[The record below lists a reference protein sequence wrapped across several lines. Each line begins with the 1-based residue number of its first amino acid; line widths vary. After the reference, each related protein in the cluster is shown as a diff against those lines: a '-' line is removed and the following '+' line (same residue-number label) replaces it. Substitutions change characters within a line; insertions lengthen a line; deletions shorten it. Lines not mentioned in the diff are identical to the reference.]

1 MYQRMGLDLG
11 NTKIKIHFQTQ
22 YIKPTNFYFGS
33 KPARVISMEEAYH
46 MSMGWRL
53 DAVKKYVKMISS
65 LI

>member
-1 MYQRMGLDLG
+1 MYQRMGLNLE

-33 KPARVISMEEAYH
+33 KPARLIPMEEAYP
-46 MSMGWRL
+46 MSTGSRS

-65 LI
+65 SI